1 MPYSEKDVLKGCL
14 KGGLRRVIK
23 KFSTYL
29 RFMTHKYII
38 AANAKAKTKQPMEIR
53 AAGNPLKLPSESSM
67 GNGSM
72 PLEPGN
78 PPGKSG

>member
-1 MPYSEKDVLKGCL
+1 M
-14 KGGLRRVIK
+14 VI
-23 KFSTYL
+23 SIIINVMTYL

-38 AANAKAKTKQPMEIR
+38 AANAKAKTKQPMDIR

-67 GNGSM
+67 GKGSM